1 LATHLTPMKTS
12 FTTQLPHT
20 PLITPA
26 DLCKKLPCPKHLQT
40 QIQQQRYAIKNIL
53 DGHDDRLL
61 VVLGPCSI
69 HDIPSAL
76 QYAKHLS
83 EISHIFSQEL
93 LLVMRV
99 YLEKPRTTNAWKGFI
114 NDPQLNGKC
123 NINQGYH
130 QSRELLLH
138 IQSLNVACGTEFL
151 NLTTPHYLGDLV
163 SWSAIGART
172 INSPLHRELASDLP
186 TPVGLKND
194 TSGNISPATDAMF
207 TICHSH
213 TIISTDEHGQAMIK
227 TTSGNPYGHI
237 ILRGSRQST
246 NYQTPYIKETQQ
258 LLRQHNLP
266 STRIMI
272 DCSHGNS
279 QKDHTQQI
287 KVAKAVCHTI
297 SQGCTSVT
305 GIMLES
311 HLKAGRQSQHTPI
324 LTYGQSITDACIDWE
339 TTTNILEECQ
349 AAVIAR
355 RQNNLHSTHEHQAT
369 NT

>member
-1 LATHLTPMKTS
+1 MATHLTPMKTS
-12 FTTQLPHT
+12 FTTQLPST
-20 PLITPA
+20 PLTTPA
-26 DLCKKLPCPKHLQT
+26 DLCKKLPCPEHLQV
-40 QIQQQRYAIKNIL
+40 QIQQQRHAINGIL

-69 HDIPSAL
+69 HDISSAL

-83 EISHIFSQEL
+83 EVSHIFSQEL
-93 LLVMRV
+93 LLIMRV

-114 NDPQLNGKC
+114 NDPELNGQC

-130 QSRELLLH
+130 QSRELLLQ
-138 IQSLNVACGTEFL
+138 IQSFNIACGTEFL
-151 NLTTPHYLGDLV
+151 NLTTPLYLGDLI

-194 TSGNISPATDAMF
+194 ISGNISSATDAML
-207 TICHSH
+207 TISHSQ
-213 TIISTDEHGQAMIK
+213 TMISTNEHGQSIIK
-227 TTSGNPYGHI
+227 TTPGNPYGHI
-237 ILRGSRQST
+237 ILRGSWQST
-246 NYQTPYIKETQQ
+246 NYQTPYINETQQ
-258 LLRQHNLP
+258 LLGQHNLP
-266 STRIMI
+266 LTRIMI

-287 KVAKAVCHTI
+287 NVAKDVCHTI
-297 SQGCTSVT
+297 SQGCSSIT

-311 HLKAGRQSQHTPI
+311 HLKAGRQSQHMPT

-339 TTTNILEECQ
+339 TTVNVLQQCQ

-355 RQNNLHSTHEHQAT
+355 RQHNLHRTPEYPAA

>member
-1 LATHLTPMKTS
+1 LARHLTPMKTS
-12 FTTQLPHT
+12 FTTQLPSN
-20 PLITPA
+20 PLITPS
-26 DLCKKLPCPKHLQT
+26 DLCKKLPCPKDLQI
-40 QIQQQRYAIKNIL
+40 QIQQQRHAINNIL

-69 HDIPSAL
+69 HDIHSAL
-76 QYAKHLS
+76 QYAKNLS
-83 EISHIFSQEL
+83 KVSDTFNQEL
-93 LLVMRV
+93 LLIMRV

-114 NDPQLNGKC
+114 NDPELNGQC

-130 QSRELLLH
+130 QSRELLLQ
-138 IQSLNVACGTEFL
+138 IQSLNVPCGIEFL
-151 NLTTPHYLGDLV
+151 NLETPHYLSDLV

-194 TSGNISPATDAMF
+194 ISGNISSATDAML
-207 TICHSH
+207 TISHSH
-213 TIISTDEHGQAMIK
+213 TMISTNEHGQSIIK

-246 NYQTPYIKETQQ
+246 NYQTPYINETQK
-258 LLRQHNLP
+258 LLRQHNLA

-272 DCSHGNS
+272 DCSQGNR
-279 QKDHTQQI
+279 QKDDTQQI
-287 KVAKAVCHTI
+287 NVANDVCHTI
-297 SQGCTSVT
+297 SQGCKSVT

-311 HLKAGRQSQHTPI
+311 HLKAGKQSQHAPP

-339 TTTNILEECQ
+339 TTVNILKQCQ
-349 AAVIAR
+349 AAIIAR
-355 RQNNLHSTHEHQAT
+355 RQKNLRDTPDYQTA